1 VRVPATQVAVLD
13 ALQQR
18 VEVVRSRGV

>member
-1 VRVPATQVAVLD
+1 VPATQVAVLD

-18 VEVVRSRGV
+18 VEVVRSRGA